1 MLEIQPERNTLRGK
15 ASEMQQRILHLLFYF
30 GMAALSI
37 GTLFKIQHWP
47 YGRLLQSTGLFLE
60 FLFFFFVLLEIIL
73 SKKAGVYQKLIF
85 SIIYATVPL
94 AGYFLLPALAL
105 LLVVFIAGNTYL
117 TNVRTKFM
125 FQMEKR
131 K

>member
-1 MLEIQPERNTLRGK
+1 
-15 ASEMQQRILHLLFYF
+15 MQQRILHLLFYF
-30 GMAALSI
+30 GMVALSV

-47 YGRLLQSTGLFLE
+47 YGRLLQATGLFLE

-73 SKKAGVYQKLIF
+73 SKKAGVSQKLIF
-85 SIIYATVPL
+85 SILYATVPL
-94 AGYFLLPALAL
+94 AGYFLLPALVL
-105 LLVVFIAGNTYL
+105 LLVLFIAGNTYL
-117 TNVRTKFM
+117 NNLRGKFM